1 MKLQCATRALCL
13 AEPQV
18 MGILNVTPDSFS
30 DGAALHRAGR
40 LNAEKALIKA
50 SQMVTQGASIIDV
63 GGESTRPGASHV
75 HVEEELERVL
85 PIVELIHKNLDVVIS
100 VDTSQ
105 PLVMQAA
112 AAAGA
117 GLINDVRALQLEGA
131 MAAAVQTQL
140 PVCLM
145 HMQGDPQSMQHDP
158 EYTDCAKEVYTFLHK
173 RLKACC
179 DAGMQSSQVLLDPG
193 IGFGKKDEHNLELI
207 KRLQSFTDLGAGVL
221 FGVSRKSM
229 VGRLLGREVHERLAG
244 SLGFALLA
252 LQQGAKILRVHDV
265 AATVDMVR
273 IYQLTHAK

>member
-63 GGESTRPGASHV
+63 GGESTRPGASRV

-158 EYTDCAKEVYTFLHK
+158 EYTDCAKEVYTFLHE

>member
-63 GGESTRPGASHV
+63 GGESTRPGASRV